1 MSLKKRIK
9 REDILE
15 GAAQVIRQGGAGA
28 LTARS
33 LASQLGCSTQPLYSE
48 FGSLEALLEALPGYL
63 HEKYLL
69 ADCTSY
75 KDFGRVFLRFAAREK
90 ELFCFLYLRRRG
102 EDALPLEDPN
112 RERTLK
118 LLTHCLELSPEEAD
132 RLHRRMQFYCYGL
145 GVMIATGYRALTDEE
160 LERELTDM
168 FAMLVR
174 HYKNVP
180 DETSLAAWMERARH
194 DIG

>member
-1 MSLKKRIK
+1 MPLKKRIK

-15 GAAQVIRQGGAGA
+15 GAAQVIREGGAEA

-33 LASQLGCSTQPLYSE
+33 LAARLGCSTQPLYSE

-63 HEKYLL
+63 HEKYLS

-90 ELFCFLYLRRRG
+90 ELFCFLYLRHRS

-118 LLTHCLELSPEEAD
+118 LLTRCLELSPEEAAG
-132 RLHRRMQFYCYGL
+132 LHRRMQFYCYGL
-145 GVMIATGYRALTDEE
+145 GVDRKS
-160 LERELTDM
+160 
-168 FAMLVR
+168 V
-174 HYKNVP
+174 V
-180 DETSLAAWMERARH
+180 
-194 DIG
+194 